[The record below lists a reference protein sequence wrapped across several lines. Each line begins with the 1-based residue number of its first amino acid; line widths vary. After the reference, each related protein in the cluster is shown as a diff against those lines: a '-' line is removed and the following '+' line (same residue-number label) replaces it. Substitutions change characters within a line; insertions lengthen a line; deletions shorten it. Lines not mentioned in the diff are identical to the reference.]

1 MWRSIGIGLGV
12 SYNDLEGLTKSC
24 QSNQLKLEQVIQ
36 RWFDMNGKGEGT
48 SVTWS
53 TILDVVRGQ
62 LVKNESLAMTIYEY
76 LKKESFVQQNTQ
88 SKHVI
93 VSLVVRIIRLLH
105 NNSMIT
111 TYYMSAILLSLKETF
126 DLALQMFNRNSL

>member
-1 MWRSIGIGLGV
+1 
-12 SYNDLEGLTKSC
+12 
-24 QSNQLKLEQVIQ
+24 
-36 RWFDMNGKGEGT
+36 MNGKGEGT

-111 TYYMSAILLSLKETF
+111 TYYMSAILLSLQETF
-126 DLALQMFNRNSL
+126 DLALQMFNRSSL